1 MHEKCE
7 EMSMYICNIPLV
19 INIYDDTTITG
30 KEAVVKEAVV
40 KGGSKWRRDDKQK
53 RGLSTVHLLNLSGRV
68 SEEILWLE
76 LDEKVLEKHFLK
88 IC

>member
-1 MHEKCE
+1 MQMNEEK
-7 EMSMYICNIPLV
+7 SMYICNIPLV

-30 KEAVVKEAVV
+30 KETVV

-53 RGLSTVHLLNLSGRV
+53 HGLSTVHLLNLSGRV
-68 SEEILWLE
+68 NEEILWLE

>member
-30 KEAVVKEAVV
+30 KEAVVK
-40 KGGSKWRRDDKQK
+40 GGSKWRRDDKQR
-53 RGLSTVHLLNLSGRV
+53 RGLSNVHLLNLSGRV
-68 SEEILWLE
+68 NEEILWLE

>member
-19 INIYDDTTITG
+19 INIYDDTMITG
-30 KEAVVKEAVV
+30 KEAVV

-53 RGLSTVHLLNLSGRV
+53 RGLSTVHLLNLSGRIN
-68 SEEILWLE
+68 EEILWLE
-76 LDEKVLEKHFLK
+76 LNEKVLEKHFLK